1 LFQTFAHKCRWNV
14 GLGRKMGDAVT
25 CALGMKQKFVF
36 NIILLVI
43 LNLLV
48 KPVYILAVEAE
59 VQNKVGAESYG
70 TYFALLN
77 LSFLMNI
84 LLDWGITNWNT
95 RHIAQNSSVLQKH
108 FSKLFTSRFIL
119 ILVFIPA
126 IFIAA
131 IALHYRGEQLWL
143 LSIIALSQVFASL
156 LLFLRSNLAGLHLF
170 KEDSMVSILDRSFMI
185 LALGYL
191 LWGRSNDAG
200 FDIFWLAYGLLFSY
214 IAACSVAFWILWKHI
229 RPVKWMLDWPFT
241 LSILRQSTPFAL
253 LIAVSMLGARTDAI
267 LLDRLAGA
275 DEAGI
280 YAMGF
285 RFFESLSMIAYLFGG
300 LLLPMFARALSER
313 EDITGLVDMGC
324 KFLFAGCFAAAIW
337 CFVDAKAILSLF
349 YMNHLDQA
357 GETFKWQMLAA
368 VCFSMQYVFGT
379 LLTADGQLR
388 PLIRIALVGVVY
400 NVALNLWYIPQFGS
414 VGAAMACLLTQA
426 LILSMQVYVV
436 YLRYRIQG
444 MSNLFWRML
453 AYAVVLIAGAYFY
466 ENQTIFR
473 LGTALDAGIFGIFA
487 VAVAVLTGLLDWR
500 AGQRM
505 LRAKF

>member
-1 LFQTFAHKCRWNV
+1 
-14 GLGRKMGDAVT
+14 
-25 CALGMKQKFVF
+25 MKQKFIF

-95 RHIAQNSSVLQKH
+95 RHIAQNTSVLQKH

-119 ILVFIPA
+119 VLVFLPA

-131 IALHYRGEQLWL
+131 LALNYRGEQLL
-143 LSIIALSQVFASL
+143 LLGIIALSQVFASL

-170 KEDSMVSILDRSFMI
+170 KQDSLVSIMDRSFMI

-191 LWGRSNDAG
+191 LWGRQDGAY

-214 IAACSVAFWILWKHI
+214 IAACAVAFWILRKHI
-229 RPVKWMLDWPFT
+229 RPVRWMFDWPFT
-241 LSILRQSTPFAL
+241 LSILKQSTPFAM

-267 LLDRLAGA
+267 LLDRLTGA

-313 EDITGLVDMGC
+313 EDITGLVHMGC
-324 KFLFAGCFAAAIW
+324 SFLFAGCFAAAIW
-337 CFVDAKAILSLF
+337 CFVDARDILSLF

-357 GETFKWQMLAA
+357 AATFKWQMLAA

-379 LLTADGQLR
+379 LLTADGLLR
-388 PLIRIALVGVVY
+388 PLIRIALIGVVF
-400 NVALNLWYIPQFGS
+400 NIALNLWYIPLFGS
-414 VGAAMACLLTQA
+414 VGAAMACFLTQA
-426 LILSMQVYVV
+426 LILGLQVFEV
-436 YLRYRIQG
+436 YQRYRIQG
-444 MSNLFWRML
+444 MTKLSVRMVSFAIL
-453 AYAVVLIAGAYFY
+453 LVLGAFFY
-466 ENQTIFR
+466 KDQTIFD
-473 LGTALDAGIFGIFA
+473 LSIALKAGIFGAFA
-487 VAVAVLTGLLDWR
+487 LIIAVLTGLLDWR

>member
-1 LFQTFAHKCRWNV
+1 
-14 GLGRKMGDAVT
+14 
-25 CALGMKQKFVF
+25 
-36 NIILLVI
+36 
-43 LNLLV
+43 
-48 KPVYILAVEAE
+48 
-59 VQNKVGAESYG
+59 
-70 TYFALLN
+70 
-77 LSFLMNI
+77 
-84 LLDWGITNWNT
+84 
-95 RHIAQNSSVLQKH
+95 
-108 FSKLFTSRFIL
+108 
-119 ILVFIPA
+119 
-126 IFIAA
+126 
-131 IALHYRGEQLWL
+131 
-143 LSIIALSQVFASL
+143 
-156 LLFLRSNLAGLHLF
+156 
-170 KEDSMVSILDRSFMI
+170 
-185 LALGYL
+185 
-191 LWGRSNDAG
+191 
-200 FDIFWLAYGLLFSY
+200 
-214 IAACSVAFWILWKHI
+214 
-229 RPVKWMLDWPFT
+229 
-241 LSILRQSTPFAL
+241 
-253 LIAVSMLGARTDAI
+253 
-267 LLDRLAGA
+267 
-275 DEAGI
+275 
-280 YAMGF
+280 
-285 RFFESLSMIAYLFGG
+285 
-300 LLLPMFARALSER
+300 
-313 EDITGLVDMGC
+313 
-324 KFLFAGCFAAAIW
+324 
-337 CFVDAKAILSLF
+337 
-349 YMNHLDQA
+349 MNHLDQA